1 MIDNLES
8 RSEDQGSRCR
18 SLQQKAGR
26 SLPLYQFQSQSG
38 KLVTVGH
45 WWVVVVVG
53 RGCRRGHSRVQSQTG
68 GSMIWKDPCM
78 KKFISLIQGD
88 KNDVCL
94 LHVQMV
100 IVPLFQ
106 VIWVVVCQPVRLII
120 LEIKLRSRIYNS
132 IKMPN
137 P

>member
-1 MIDNLES
+1 MTS
-8 RSEDQGSRCR
+8 
-18 SLQQKAGR
+18 
-26 SLPLYQFQSQSG
+26 
-38 KLVTVGH
+38 
-45 WWVVVVVG
+45 
-53 RGCRRGHSRVQSQTG
+53 
-68 GSMIWKDPCM
+68 KDPC
-78 KKFISLIQGD
+78 KKTFKSLIQGD

-120 LEIKLRSRIYNS
+120 LEIKLRFKIYNS

>member
-1 MIDNLES
+1 MIS
-8 RSEDQGSRCR
+8 
-18 SLQQKAGR
+18 
-26 SLPLYQFQSQSG
+26 
-38 KLVTVGH
+38 
-45 WWVVVVVG
+45 
-53 RGCRRGHSRVQSQTG
+53 
-68 GSMIWKDPCM
+68 KDPCM
-78 KKFISLIQGD
+78 KTFKSLIQGD

-120 LEIKLRSRIYNS
+120 LEIKLRSKKYNS
-132 IKMPN
+132 MEMPN